1 MPRATFGIGNL
12 NAAAPGLSR
21 LAASLAGG
29 DQAYQQGFDQAAT
42 GQSKIALA
50 LAQIHNQNSE
60 AGLHDAMAGETRAKT
75 GVLDRRPALYEEQA
89 ANAAGT
95 DIPTIQGFRSQMAT
109 GQAPQVPMGPPTE
122 GGQMGVGSMVLP
134 DATRSKIA
142 GALQQFLPLLSNS
155 GDLNPEQLAKAAGI
169 FRENNLSDAIINGT
183 ADRNRVGGAQAA
195 VAGKDIYK
203 TDAGGGVLDQ
213 YTGGLATDNPLA
225 RSTISL
231 RGAQAGE
238 ASAKGSLAREQA
250 KDVTAGKWDPTT
262 GTIIDVRTG
271 TARPVIS
278 TADGKPIAGKGGS
291 LNQEQANALTFASRM
306 QAAEALLEGAAQRG
320 TTKPGGIKQVTQ
332 GVLGAVPLIGSALE
346 NAGGAATNWTQSND
360 QQSVEQAQ
368 RDFINAVLRRES
380 GAAIS
385 SGEFANAAQQY
396 FPQTGDSKSTIAQ
409 KSASRKRVIQGM
421 LAAVPVNQR
430 TLPDLPGVATP
441 AQAGAGK
448 PIVVDY

>member
-169 FRENNLSDAIINGT
+169 FREGNLSDAIINGT

-195 VAGKDIYK
+195 VAGKPLFNTSADG
-203 TDAGGGVLDQ
+203 AVLDQ
-213 YTGGLATDNPLA
+213 FTGGLNTNNPMA

-238 ASAKGSLAREQA
+238 ASAKGSLARAQSDLA
-250 KDVTAGKWDPTT
+250 VQGGKGVLQQTDDGLMLVDP
-262 GTIIDVRTG
+262 RTG
-271 TARPVIS
+271 QARPVMG
-278 TADGKPIAGKGGS
+278 TNGQPVAGKSKPLKDIPPQVNAKIIEGKQGLSNIDAAIAALEKDPGAVGFTNAIPGAQMVKQMWATPDDIGTRAQVANIGS
-291 LNQEQANALTFASRM
+291 L
-306 QAAEALLEGAAQRG
+306 
-320 TTKPGGIKQVTQ
+320 
-332 GVLGAVPLIGSALE
+332 VLH
-346 NAGGAATNWTQSND
+346 D
-360 QQSVEQAQ
+360 
-368 RDFINAVLRRES
+368 RS
-380 GAAIS
+380 GAAVS
-385 SGEFANAAQQY
+385 ASEFPRLAPFIPSTSDSKKTAAEKLKKMRTIAAQELGLY
-396 FPQTGDSKSTIAQ
+396 AQTYGPDTGYRQ
-409 KSASRKRVIQGM
+409 SAILQG
-421 LAAVPVNQR
+421 LDPDATNDHVVQVP
-430 TLPDLPGVATP
+430 
-441 AQAGAGK
+441 
-448 PIVVDY
+448 Y